1 MRRVETF
8 DGADALAWRLVRL
21 SEHVGERKYHCAH
34 SVLADV
40 SCVRRLR
47 KLLMKTLRTASGPS
61 HDRFADTDAVFAME
75 CVANCVRDSIV
86 ILRAVQ
92 EASLVPHV
100 YDEELQYLDSLL
112 RYARQ
117 YPISMLCQDVTACG
131 GMAVAKIA

>member
-1 MRRVETF
+1 MPRVETY
-8 DGADALAWRLVRL
+8 DGADTLAWRLVRL
-21 SEHVGERKYHCAH
+21 SEHVGQRKYHCAH

-47 KLLMKTLRTASGPS
+47 KLLMKTLRTAREPS

-86 ILRAVQ
+86 LLCAAQ
-92 EASLVPHV
+92 EASLAPAA
-100 YDEELQYLDSLL
+100 YDEELQYLDSVL

-117 YPISMLCQDVTACG
+117 YPIRMLCQDVTSCG
-131 GMAVAKIA
+131 GTAVAKIV